1 MIQFHLKTSKCNQF
15 WASTDVVIGCTGN
28 QLCPVEAI
36 LKYIKAPRDQEVPF
50 FLDASHNLITK
61 QHFISRI
68 RDILMA
74 IGLPQHQF
82 AGHSFIIHA
91 AMTAAAAGIEDSTIQ
106 TLGHWNSA
114 TYLQYIHTQKERLA
128 AISTTLAS
136 TGRLRTSGAHPAT
149 TLEQNS

>member
-1 MIQFHLKTSKCNQF
+1 M
-15 WASTDVVIGCTGN
+15 
-28 QLCPVEAI
+28 EAI
-36 LKYIKAPRDQEVPF
+36 LKYIKAPGDQEVPF
-50 FLDASHNLITK
+50 LDVSHNLITK

-68 RDILMA
+68 RDILTA

-82 AGHSFIIHA
+82 AGHSFRIHA

-106 TLGHWNSA
+106 ILGHWHSA
-114 TYLQYIHTQKERLA
+114 AYLQYIRTPKERLA